1 MIMENKEYLTDAVD
15 KYFQIFL
22 NYLPKIIA
30 AIVIF
35 FIGLWLIK
43 VLVKS
48 LRKLF
53 EKRDYDEALRNFL
66 LNVIDLGLKILLT
79 ITVIAKLGVETSS
92 LVAAFG
98 AASLAIGL
106 ALQGSLSNFAGGVI
120 IILLRPFR
128 IGDYIEADGIS
139 GTVKNVSI
147 FYTELINFNN
157 LLVLI
162 PNGQLSNK
170 RIINYTTE
178 GRRKD
183 AITIRIPYGAS
194 IEKARQAMIGL
205 LVEQKGTFSDP
216 APQVVVGSLTQD
228 CVELSVRF
236 VSSTA
241 DFWDIHWYTLEHA
254 EERLNQVG
262 IQMAYP
268 QYHLRVVNE
277 GKSSD
282 RKE

>member
-1 MIMENKEYLTDAVD
+1 MDDKQHLTEAIDR
-15 KYFQIFL
+15 YFQIFL
-22 NYLPKIIA
+22 NYLPKIVA
-30 AIVIF
+30 AILIF
-35 FIGLWLIK
+35 FIGLWVIRI
-43 VLVKS
+43 LVKS

-53 EKRDYDEALRNFL
+53 EKRHYDEALRNFL
-66 LNVIDLGLKILLT
+66 LNVIDLALKILLT

-106 ALQGSLSNFAGGVI
+106 ALQGSLANFAGGVI

-194 IEKARQAMIGL
+194 IDNARKAMVDL
-205 LVEQKGTFSDP
+205 LLEQKGTYKDP
-216 APQVVVGSLTQD
+216 APQVVVGNLSQD

-254 EERLNQVG
+254 EERLNRVG

-268 QYHLRVVNE
+268 QYHVQVMNQSS
-277 GKSSD
+277 SSD
-282 RKE
+282 KKQ